1 MLVILRGQRAKPLF
15 LFFVLFFFFL
25 TGSVHFLLQGM
36 SGCASITE
44 NYLEE
49 SFYLCNEL
57 QLHIMFF
64 T

>member
-1 MLVILRGQRAKPLF
+1 MLVILRGHRAKPLF
-15 LFFVLFFFFL
+15 FVFCFLFFFL

-49 SFYLCNEL
+49 SFYLCN
-57 QLHIMFF
+57 
-64 T
+64 

>member
-1 MLVILRGQRAKPLF
+1 MLIILRGQRVNH
-15 LFFVLFFFFL
+15 FFVFVFFL

-49 SFYLCNEL
+49 SFYLCN
-57 QLHIMFF
+57 
-64 T
+64 

>member
-15 LFFVLFFFFL
+15 LFFVFFFL

-44 NYLEE
+44 N
-49 SFYLCNEL
+49 
-57 QLHIMFF
+57 
-64 T
+64 

>member
-15 LFFVLFFFFL
+15 LFFVFCFFL

-49 SFYLCNEL
+49 SFYLCN
-57 QLHIMFF
+57 
-64 T
+64 

>member
-15 LFFVLFFFFL
+15 LFLFLFLFFFFL

-49 SFYLCNEL
+49 SFYLCN
-57 QLHIMFF
+57 
-64 T
+64 

>member
-1 MLVILRGQRAKPLF
+1 MLIILRGQRVNH
-15 LFFVLFFFFL
+15 FFVFVFVFVFFL

-49 SFYLCNEL
+49 SFYLCN
-57 QLHIMFF
+57 
-64 T
+64 